1 MRSYALFLLLGAC
14 TSLATEEQDALA
26 SHQRNAALFFD
37 GGRLNQA
44 MGQIERG
51 LELEPDDYKLNAM
64 KGCILLRTSGS
75 AQGTDHALLDQAT
88 EVLAT
93 QFATR
98 SIGRHEPI
106 LLLNYGLAL
115 QKQGLRH
122 LGEAIRLEG
131 QAARA
136 PAAQAPDM
144 RKNAA
149 EQRELAIGKLGE
161 ADTMLKELVERG
173 ELLRVAHNHRL
184 QIALQRGDDEGFKI
198 SERGYF
204 EQAVIAE
211 KLTKDRIVKATNV
224 DYENQELATLRELH
238 AEEIGVRHLVAE
250 FYYARRDFNAA
261 LAHLNRILSIDPRRF
276 ADYYNRGKVLLEL
289 RRDEEA
295 KADFRRFLADPL
307 VPTTSE
313 KAVFALKAIE
323 K

>member
-1 MRSYALFLLLGAC
+1 MRPIALLLLLGAC
-14 TSLATEEQDALA
+14 TTLATEEQDQLA

-51 LELEPDDYKLNAM
+51 LEIEPDDYKLNSM

-93 QFATR
+93 QFETR

-131 QAARA
+131 QATRA
-136 PAAQAPDM
+136 STADAPEMRRQGAAQ
-144 RKNAA
+144 
-149 EQRELAIGKLGE
+149 REMAIEKLGE
-161 ADTMLKELVERG
+161 ADTMFAELVDRG

-184 QIALQRGDDEGFKI
+184 QIALQRGDDEGFKVA
-198 SERGYF
+198 EKGYF
-204 EQAVIAE
+204 EQATIAE
-211 KLTKDRIVKATNV
+211 KLTKARIEKATNV
-224 DYENQELATLRELH
+224 DYESQELGTLRELH
-238 AEEIGVRHLVAE
+238 AEEIGVRHLVGE
-250 FYYARRDFNAA
+250 FYYARRDYNAA
-261 LAHLNRILSIDPRRF
+261 LLHLNRILEIDPRRF

-289 RRDEEA
+289 HRDEEA
-295 KADFRRFLADPL
+295 KADFRRFLADPM
-307 VPTTSE
+307 VPNTSD
-313 KAVFALKAIE
+313 KAVFAMKAIE